1 MTFFTKTLTEG
12 TFVLSASEGASM
24 ISIQPQ
30 TSSSCT
36 FIGSGTYNGA
46 SSSAITISNNN
57 TLTISSS
64 SPTSPLNGITIT
76 WVSGTIDIIVG
87 F

>member
-12 TFVLSASEGASM
+12 TFIVTAAEGASM
-24 ISIQPQ
+24 ISVQPQ
-30 TSSSCT
+30 TSSTCT
-36 FIGSGTYNGA
+36 FIGSGTYNGEN
-46 SSSAITISNNN
+46 SSSITLSNNN
-57 TLTISSS
+57 SLTISSS

-76 WVSGTIDIIVG
+76 WVAGNIDIIVG

>member
-1 MTFFTKTLTEG
+1 MTFYTQTLSSG
-12 TFVLSASEGASM
+12 TFVLSTAQGASM

-30 TSSSCT
+30 ASSSCT
-36 FIGSGTYNGA
+36 FIGSGTFNGLQ
-46 SSSAITISNNN
+46 SSAITISNNN
-57 TLTISSS
+57 TLTISAS

-76 WVSGTIDIIVG
+76 WLSGTVDIIVG

>member
-1 MTFFTKTLTEG
+1 MTIYTQALTSG
-12 TFVLSASEGASM
+12 TFVVSAAQGASM

-30 TSSSCT
+30 DSSSCT
-36 FIGSGTYNGA
+36 FLGSGTFNGLQ
-46 SSSAITISNNN
+46 SSALTISNNN

-64 SPTSPLNGITIT
+64 SPTSPLSGITIT

>member
-1 MTFFTKTLTEG
+1 MTFYTQTLTEG
-12 TFVLSASEGASM
+12 TFLLSAAEGASM

-30 TSSSCT
+30 VSSSCT

-46 SSSAITISNNN
+46 SSSEITISNNN

>member
-12 TFVLSASEGASM
+12 TFIVTAAEGASM
-24 ISIQPQ
+24 ISVQPQ
-30 TSSSCT
+30 TSSTCN
-36 FIGSGTYNGA
+36 FIGSGTYNGEN
-46 SSSAITISNNN
+46 SSSITLSNNN

-76 WVSGTIDIIVG
+76 WVAGNIDIIVG

>member
-12 TFVLSASEGASM
+12 TFIVTAAEGASM
-24 ISIQPQ
+24 ISVQPQ
-30 TSSSCT
+30 TSSTCT
-36 FIGSGTYNGA
+36 FIGSGTYNGET
-46 SSSAITISNNN
+46 SSSITISNNN
-57 TLTISSS
+57 SLTISSS

-76 WVSGTIDIIVG
+76 HVAGNIDIIVG